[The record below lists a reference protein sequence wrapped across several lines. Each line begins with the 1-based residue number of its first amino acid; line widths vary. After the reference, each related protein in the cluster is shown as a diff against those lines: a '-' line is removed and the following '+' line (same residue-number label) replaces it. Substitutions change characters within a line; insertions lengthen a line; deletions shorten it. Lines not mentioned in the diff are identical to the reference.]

1 MSKSDTTDDVDVRH
15 RLTND
20 GLAYVLVLA
29 NVLLLAGAL
38 ALGVE
43 VPQLLWRVFA
53 LSVALAATWAFG
65 KGALKAILGAV
76 QNDGSGGGGE

>member
-1 MSKSDTTDDVDVRH
+1 MSESETTDDVDVRH

-29 NVLLLAGAL
+29 NVGLLGVAL
-38 ALGVE
+38 ATGVE

-76 QNDGSGGGGE
+76 QDGSDGGGES